1 MPLLGDDIEE
11 GLPRFPDNE
20 LLIEKVKVNELLDEP
35 PKNVIEFDDIVFV
48 ALISPTEL
56 PAISC
61 VTGDMIRKELEG
73 FVSLE
78 LDCIMVA
85 ELMSLLLD
93 EEALL

>member
-11 GLPRFPDNE
+11 ELLRCPDNE

-35 PKNVIEFDDIVFV
+35 PKNVVEFDSIVSV

-61 VTGDMIRKELEG
+61 VTGDMICKELEG
-73 FVSLE
+73 FLSLE
-78 LDCIMVA
+78 LGCIMVA
-85 ELMSLLLD
+85 ELTSRLLD
-93 EEALL
+93 KEALL